1 MTNEKND
8 YGTTSAVRSKLTK
21 SVSTENNP
29 TTLPPLPIPADAA
42 TQSPVNNPDIES
54 QISAGHSEAEEQPAV
69 NNNPAW
75 RERAGM
81 AAKIGGMILAAS
93 GAAAEHTGASPAI
106 SKSLK
111 GAGILFLAVSL
122 GLENPFQNEESRTK
136 ANLTAK
142 GLRTGAVILGIASTA
157 ASDKT
162 TGIFAILSQAGASTI
177 EFTPKA
183 INAARNIL
191 NKRHQDG
198 QTEEQGSHVGNELA
212 RRQSNNDIEQGRS

>member
-1 MTNEKND
+1 MTNEKNN
-8 YGTTSAVRSKLTK
+8 YGTTSSVRSKLTK
-21 SVSTENNP
+21 SVNQENNP
-29 TTLPPLPIPADAA
+29 TKLPPLPIPNTL
-42 TQSPVNNPDIES
+42 TQSPANNPDIES
-54 QISAGHSEAEEQPAV
+54 QISVSHSEAEEQPAV

-106 SKSLK
+106 INSFKS
-111 GAGILFLAVSL
+111 GGILLLAASL
-122 GLENPFQNEESRTK
+122 GLENPLQNEEKRTT

-142 GLRTGAVILGIASTA
+142 GLRAGAVILGIASTA

-162 TGIFAILSQAGASTI
+162 TGIFAMLSQAGASAI

-183 INAARNIL
+183 INAARNVL
-191 NKRHQDG
+191 NNRQQEEK
-198 QTEEQGSHVGNELA
+198 TEEQGSHVRAELA
-212 RRQSNNDIEQGRS
+212 RRQGNNAEQGRS